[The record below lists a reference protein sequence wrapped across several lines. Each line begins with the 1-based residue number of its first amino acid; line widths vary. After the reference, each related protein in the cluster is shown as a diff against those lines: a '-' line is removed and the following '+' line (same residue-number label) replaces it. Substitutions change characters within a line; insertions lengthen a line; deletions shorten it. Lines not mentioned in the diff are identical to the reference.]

1 VGIQAPQRFD
11 SGEHYEP
18 YVGHWS
24 RRVARDFVAGL
35 GVPPGS
41 RWLEVGCGTG
51 ALTAA
56 ILEQGGGAQ
65 VVACEPSEGFL
76 AYARRTIP
84 DPRASFVHGEV
95 AAVPIPAVPF
105 DACASGLVLNFIPDP
120 RAALAAIR
128 ERVRPGGTIAA
139 YVWDYAEGMR
149 MMRIF
154 WDAATMLDR
163 AARAYD
169 EATRFPMCR
178 PQPLRA
184 LWSEAGCREVST
196 RRLAVVTRFHDFDE
210 FWRPFLGG
218 QGPAPSYFAS
228 LDAESRAAL
237 TAEVHRRIPID
248 GDASVTL
255 EAVAWE
261 VRGTC

>member
-1 VGIQAPQRFD
+1 MTHDVWAVGDA
-11 SGEHYEP
+11 YEA
-18 YVGHWS
+18 YVGRWS
-24 RRVARDFVAGL
+24 RRVAEAFV
-35 GVPPGS
+35 
-41 RWLEVGCGTG
+41 RWLDAPAGWRWVDVGCGTG

-56 ILEQGGGAQ
+56 VLAQ
-65 VVACEPSEGFL
+65 ADPAEVIGVDPSDGFL
-76 AYARRTIP
+76 ARARDRITDARVAFHVGDARSLPVP
-84 DPRASFVHGEV
+84 DGGVD
-95 AAVPIPAVPF
+95 AVV
-105 DACASGLVLNFIPDP
+105 SGLAVNFVPEPD
-120 RAALAAIR
+120 RAAADMVRAL
-128 ERVRPGGTIAA
+128 RPGGLAAA

-154 WDAATMLDR
+154 WDAATMLDP

-169 EATRFPMCR
+169 AASRFPMCR
-178 PQPLRA
+178 PEPLRA

-196 RRLAVVTRFHDFDE
+196 RRLAVTTRFQDFDE

-228 LDAESRAAL
+228 LDPESKTTL
-237 TAEVHRRIPID
+237 TAEVHRRVPIA

-261 VRGTC
+261 VRGLC